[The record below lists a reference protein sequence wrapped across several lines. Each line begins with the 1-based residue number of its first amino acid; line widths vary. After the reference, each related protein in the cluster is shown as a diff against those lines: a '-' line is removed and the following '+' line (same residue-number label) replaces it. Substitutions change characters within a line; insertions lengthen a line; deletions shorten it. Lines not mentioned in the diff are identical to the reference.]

1 MSTTEDIKKLLKSD
15 KLILG
20 TELTL
25 KSLKKGE
32 LEKVFLSSN
41 CPSNIRDDTT
51 YYTKLSNT
59 EVVEVGMPNDQL
71 GDLCKKPF
79 SVSIIG
85 LLK

>member
-41 CPSNIRDDTT
+41 CPSEIRDDIAH
-51 YYTKLSNT
+51 YTKLSNT

-79 SVSIIG
+79 SISMIG

>member
-1 MSTTEDIKKLLKSD
+1 MSATEEIKKLLKSD

-25 KSLKKGE
+25 KSLKRGE
-32 LEKVFLSSN
+32 LERVFLSNN
-41 CPSNIRDDTT
+41 CPSNIRDDIEH
-51 YYTKLSNT
+51 YTKLSNT

-79 SVSIIG
+79 SISIIG